1 MKALISVII
10 PVYNAARYLRRCLD
24 SLVGQTYRE
33 LEIICVDDGSK
44 DDSGAILDEYAAR
57 DARIKVIHQE
67 NAGVSV
73 ARNNGLASARGEF
86 VTFADADDWV
96 EPSGYERAVG
106 DFEDGV
112 DVVCYGSVVGGS
124 APVEEKEAMQRYL
137 NDDDE
142 SCKASKI
149 NVEGG
154 GMNGCV
160 WNKMFRRSVLDA
172 FRVRFYEGIAYGED
186 VAFCYCVAGCARR
199 VVFISDS
206 IYHYEMHAASATGSS
221 AGRSRRVFD
230 HMRIVP
236 LVWDFLQR
244 CCLAKR
250 RKLRMINELFHYAH
264 GYVESRIG
272 EELRDEADSLA
283 YEIMC
288 RVGLS
293 ASYESSV
300 VRRLLAPRQGE
311 ILGRFRWFVDNRMCF
326 GVPGR
331 ALLSVTYE
339 EHARIYRLM
348 GVTVW
353 KTSVADY

>member
-1 MKALISVII
+1 MKALITVII
-10 PVYNAARYLRRCLD
+10 PVYNAARYLPRCLD

-33 LEIICVDDGSK
+33 LEIICVNDGST
-44 DDSGAILDEYAAR
+44 DESVSILTEYAGCDSR
-57 DARIKVIHQE
+57 VKVIHQE
-67 NAGVSV
+67 NAGVSA
-73 ARNNGLASARGEF
+73 ARNAGLDAATGEY
-86 VTFADADDWV
+86 VTFVDADDWV
-96 EPSGYERAVG
+96 ESSGYECVVEH
-106 DFEDGV
+106 FKEPV
-112 DVVCYGSVVGGS
+112 DVVCFGSEVEGS
-124 APVEEKEAMQRYL
+124 APDEEKQGMQRYL

-142 SCKASKI
+142 SCKLLKI

-160 WNKMFRRSVLDA
+160 WNKMFRRSALDA
-172 FRVRFYEGIAYGED
+172 HGVRFYEGIAYGED

-199 VVFISDS
+199 VFFISDR
-206 IYHYEMHAASATGSS
+206 IYHYEMHAESATGSL
-221 AGRSRRVFD
+221 AGRSCRVFD
-230 HMRIVP
+230 HIRIVP

-250 RKLRMINELFHYAH
+250 RKLRMIDGLFHCAY
-264 GYVESRIG
+264 GYVDSRIG
-272 EELRDEADSLA
+272 EELRDDADSLA
-283 YEIMC
+283 YEVMC

-326 GVPGR
+326 GVQGR

-339 EHARIYRLM
+339 EHARIYRLL

-353 KTSVADY
+353 KASVADY

>member
-1 MKALISVII
+1 MNVPLITVII

-24 SLVGQTYRE
+24 SLSGQTYRK
-33 LEIICVDDGSK
+33 LEIICVNDGST
-44 DDSGAILDEYAAR
+44 DESVSILTEYVGCDSR
-57 DARIKVIHQE
+57 VKVIHQE
-67 NAGVSV
+67 NSGVSV

-106 DFEDGV
+106 YFEVGV
-112 DVVCYGSVVGGS
+112 DVVCYGSEVGGS
-124 APVEEKEAMQRYL
+124 APIEEKEAMQRYL
-137 NDDDE
+137 NDGE
-142 SCKASKI
+142 SCKLLKI

-160 WNKMFRRSVLDA
+160 WNKMFRRSALDA
-172 FRVRFYEGIAYGED
+172 HGVRFYEGIAYGED

-199 VVFISDS
+199 VVSISDR
-206 IYHYEMHAASATGSS
+206 IYHYEMHAESATGSL
-221 AGRSRRVFD
+221 AGHSRRVFD

-236 LVWDFLQR
+236 LVWAFLQR
-244 CCLAKR
+244 CSMEKR
-250 RKLRMINELFHYAH
+250 SRLRMIKELFLYAH
-264 GYVESRIG
+264 GYVEAHIG
-272 EELRDEADSLA
+272 QELRDDADSLA

-293 ASYESSV
+293 ASYESAV
-300 VRRLLAPRQGE
+300 VRRLLALRQGK

-348 GVTVW
+348 GITVW
-353 KTSVADY
+353 KTAVADY